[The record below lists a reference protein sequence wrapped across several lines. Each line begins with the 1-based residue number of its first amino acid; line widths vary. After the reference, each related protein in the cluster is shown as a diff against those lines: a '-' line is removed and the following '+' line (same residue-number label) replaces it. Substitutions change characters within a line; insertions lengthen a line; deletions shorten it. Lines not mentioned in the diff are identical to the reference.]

1 MCHVP
6 AKFVSA
12 KVYGAAAVVQ
22 ESKSYNQGVAH
33 FLVILR

>member
-12 KVYGAAAVVQ
+12 KVYGAASIMQ
-22 ESKSYNQGVAH
+22 ESKSYNQGVAY